1 MKVLNIFL
9 HWPHVKLRILPLP
22 LGLDPSL
29 VPSEAHPSGTWDA
42 TKHMHGPTEIDGIGK
57 PANGN

>member
-1 MKVLNIFL
+1 MKVLNNFL
-9 HWPHVKLRILPLP
+9 RWLHIVSLP

-29 VPSEAHPSGTWDA
+29 VPSEAHPSGPLDA
-42 TKHMHGPTEIDGIGK
+42 TKHMHGPMEIDGMGK

>member
-1 MKVLNIFL
+1 MKVLNNFL
-9 HWPHVKLRILPLP
+9 HWPRVKLHSLLP

-29 VPSEAHPSGTWDA
+29 VPSEAHPSGIWDA
-42 TKHMHGPTEIDGIGK
+42 TKHMHGPMEIDGIRK

>member
-1 MKVLNIFL
+1 MKLLNNFL
-9 HWPHVKLRILPLP
+9 CAELHIVPLP

-29 VPSEAHPSGTWDA
+29 VPSEAHPSGAGDA
-42 TKHMHGPTEIDGIGK
+42 TKHCMGPMEMDGMGK